1 MAKMLS
7 ESAVSF
13 RDPAGQLFVVG
24 QRVIRFINRDSIA
37 ELEACLASPALRQLV
52 ASGQLV
58 ATEALSRAH
67 RFPSYGGKPRA

>member
-37 ELEACLASPALRQLV
+37 ELEACLASSALHQLV

-58 ATEALSRAH
+58 ATEALSRSQVSEL
-67 RFPSYGGKPRA
+67 RGKPRA